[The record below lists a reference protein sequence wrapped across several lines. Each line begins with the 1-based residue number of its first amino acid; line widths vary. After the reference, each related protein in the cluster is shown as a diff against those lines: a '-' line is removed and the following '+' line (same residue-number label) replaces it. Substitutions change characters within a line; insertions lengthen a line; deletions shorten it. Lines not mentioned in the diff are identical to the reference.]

1 MTVAAFE
8 LERGFPVLIG
18 AIVLH
23 LLDEETQEGAGTRV
37 GVFLFY
43 SGPSIAA
50 TKNIACV
57 KTEDNIEEA
66 NGGE

>member
-1 MTVAAFE
+1 MTMAAFE

-18 AIVLH
+18 AVVLH
-23 LLDEETQEGAGTRV
+23 LLDEQTQEGAGTRV

-43 SGPSIAA
+43 TGPAVAA

-66 NGGE
+66 DGGE

>member
-8 LERGFPVLIG
+8 LERGFPIRIG
-18 AIVLH
+18 AVVLY
-23 LLDEETQEGAGTRV
+23 LLDEEVQEGAGACV
-37 GVFLFY
+37 GVCFFY
-43 SGPSIAA
+43 TGPAIAA
-50 TKNIACV
+50 AKNIACV